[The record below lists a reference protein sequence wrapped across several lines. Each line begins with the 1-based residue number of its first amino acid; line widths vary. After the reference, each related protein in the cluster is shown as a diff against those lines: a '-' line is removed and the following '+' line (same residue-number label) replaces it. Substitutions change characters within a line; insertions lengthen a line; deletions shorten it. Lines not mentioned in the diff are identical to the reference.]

1 MTIDFVLVQQYKGF
15 TSEVTSLV
23 FSPMEHILFAG
34 SFAGT
39 VIAYDLNS
47 QQVMATFK
55 EHLAVVG
62 AMASGGTQLL
72 ATGSADTKVKLWD
85 LR

>member
-1 MTIDFVLVQQYKGF
+1 MIDFVVVQQYNGF
-15 TSEVTSLV
+15 TSDVTSLI
-23 FSPMEHILFAG
+23 FSPKENILYAG

-39 VIAYDLNS
+39 VIAYDLHAQTVLN
-47 QQVMATFK
+47 TFK
-55 EHLAVVG
+55 EHLAATSALAVCG
-62 AMASGGTQLL
+62 AQLL

>member
-1 MTIDFVLVQQYKGF
+1 MVNGRQLPHTGKYPSPIAAYEYYLTIDFVIVQQYKGF

-34 SFAGT
+34 SYAGT

-47 QQVMATFK
+47 
-55 EHLAVVG
+55 
-62 AMASGGTQLL
+62 
-72 ATGSADTKVKLWD
+72 
-85 LR
+85 